1 MGSPQSLAHRIA
13 VSGICTGLEISKL
26 FLKHDVAR
34 NHRWAT
40 INSSDRQFPF
50 SVNQEVWSVN
60 KKAAKNIFLYGFL
73 VFSAYENN
81 AMSIAL
87 LYLFFYFWKLHDLN
101 NVLVTDIAFSNSFN

>member
-1 MGSPQSLAHRIA
+1 MGSPQSLAHRIV
-13 VSGICTGLEISKL
+13 VSGICTNLEISKL

-34 NHRWAT
+34 NHKWAT

-73 VFSAYENN
+73 LFKAFDNRRIPIPGVH
-81 AMSIAL
+81 
-87 LYLFFYFWKLHDLN
+87 LFF
-101 NVLVTDIAFSNSFN
+101 